1 MIARMS
7 GHKMNSIFPNVREG
21 LLSGILIYADYP
33 TPPDNQLREYLI
45 GEKRPDILLSEI
57 EEEYGDG
64 VFRLVG
70 IGGERDSK
78 GDIVPVERDTR
89 TIRVAKGI
97 EPRWTE
103 KVQSM
108 IDRTMT
114 PRTEMPRHDR
124 HDYARHEPQS
134 MHGLPSG
141 TVAMS
146 PDSMFGGMVGGA
158 GPFSGGMGSIGMNSG
173 GPISVPL
180 GEGEVLVMAPGI
192 SNEDMQS
199 RIDRAQAEIKE
210 RRESKTMNEML
221 MAILNAQLQSAQQ
234 AAAKAEQRASATEEK
249 LMSIVLGGGAP
260 GAPVGTPGD
269 SANRALQDTIEHQRR
284 QIADM
289 EERSRRDR
297 SDHWDEIDRWKRRC
311 AEIED
316 QFRGERRKNEELIAK
331 LAKADIDA
339 MVAGAKGPGGDSD
352 EEKTQRKIA
361 MFAQLAQNLAPVAG
375 PILAKL
381 GIIGGPDA
389 AAAAQQQQQI
399 QMQQVQQMPSG
410 DVMQPPMMGT
420 GQ

>member
-1 MIARMS
+1 
-7 GHKMNSIFPNVREG
+7 MNSIFPNVREG

-33 TPPDNQLREYLI
+33 TPPDGQLREYLI

-70 IGGERDSK
+70 VGGERDSK
-78 GDIVPVERDTR
+78 GEIVPVERDTR

-103 KVQSM
+103 KVQVM
-108 IDRTMT
+108 IERTMT
-114 PRTEMPRHDR
+114 PRQDPPMH
-124 HDYARHEPQS
+124 HGHQVS
-134 MHGLPSG
+134 MHGFSGIPQGTVMPSGMPSLPSDG
-141 TVAMS
+141 F
-146 PDSMFGGMVGGA
+146 FGGMVPGSA
-158 GPFSGGMGSIGMNSG
+158 PFHGGMSAS

-180 GEGEVLVMAPGI
+180 GDGEVLVMAPGI
-192 SNEDMQS
+192 SNEDMQE
-199 RIDRAQAEIKE
+199 RIDKAQAEIKE
-210 RRESKTMNEML
+210 RREAKSMNEML
-221 MAILNAQLQSAQQ
+221 MTILNAQLQNAQQ

-260 GAPVGTPGD
+260 GSPMGSPSD
-269 SANRALQDTIEHQRR
+269 SATRALQETIEHQRR

-289 EERSRRDR
+289 EDRSRRDR
-297 SDHWDEIDRWKRRC
+297 SDHWDEIDRWKRRS

-316 QFRGERRKNEELIAK
+316 QLRAERRKSEELIAK

-339 MVAGAKGPGGDSD
+339 MMAGAKGPGGESD

-381 GIIGGPDA
+381 GIIGGPEQPQPA
-389 AAAAQQQQQI
+389 
-399 QMQQVQQMPSG
+399 MQRQVPSG
-410 DVMQPPMMGT
+410 DIMPPPPAMEG
-420 GQ
+420 GQG

>member
-1 MIARMS
+1 
-7 GHKMNSIFPNVREG
+7 MNSIFPNVREG

-33 TPPDNQLREYLI
+33 TPPDGQLREYLI

-70 IGGERDSK
+70 VGGERDSK

-103 KVQSM
+103 KVQMM

-114 PRTEMPRHDR
+114 PRQDPPAH
-124 HDYARHEPQS
+124 HGHQVS
-134 MHGLPSG
+134 MHGFSGIPQGTVMPSGMPSLPSDG
-141 TVAMS
+141 F
-146 PDSMFGGMVGGA
+146 FGGMVPGSA
-158 GPFSGGMGSIGMNSG
+158 PFHGGMSSS

-180 GEGEVLVMAPGI
+180 GDGEVLVMAPGI
-192 SNEDMQS
+192 SNEDMQE
-199 RIDRAQAEIKE
+199 RIDKAQSEIKE
-210 RRESKTMNEML
+210 RREAKSMNEML
-221 MAILNAQLQSAQQ
+221 MTILNAQLQNAQQ

-260 GAPVGTPGD
+260 GSPMGSPSD
-269 SANRALQDTIEHQRR
+269 SATRALQETIEHQRR

-289 EERSRRDR
+289 EDRSRRDR
-297 SDHWDEIDRWKRRC
+297 SDHWDEIDRWKRRS

-316 QFRGERRKNEELIAK
+316 QLRAERRKSEELIAK

-339 MVAGAKGPGGDSD
+339 MMAGAKGPGGESD

-381 GIIGGPDA
+381 GIIGGPEQPQPA
-389 AAAAQQQQQI
+389 
-399 QMQQVQQMPSG
+399 MQRQVPSG
-410 DVMQPPMMGT
+410 DIMPPPPAMEG
-420 GQ
+420 GHG

>member
-70 IGGERDSK
+70 VGGERDSK

-103 KVQSM
+103 KVQAM
-108 IDRTMT
+108 IERTMVARPEP
-114 PRTEMPRHDR
+114 PRYDHMRHDS
-124 HDYARHEPQS
+124 QS
-134 MHGLPSG
+134 MHGVPSG
-141 TVAMS
+141 TVSMS
-146 PDSMFGGMVGGA
+146 SDGMFGGMIGGA
-158 GPFSGGMGSIGMNSG
+158 GPFSGGVPSMG

-180 GEGEVLVMAPGI
+180 GDGEMLVMAPGI
-192 SNEDMQS
+192 SNDDMQA

-234 AAAKAEQRASATEEK
+234 AASKAEQRASATEEK

-260 GAPVGTPGD
+260 GAPGTPGD

-311 AEIED
+311 AEVED

-339 MVAGAKGPGGDSD
+339 MMAGAKGPGGESD

-381 GIIGGPDA
+381 GIIGGPE
-389 AAAAQQQQQI
+389 QPQPV
-399 QMQQVQQMPSG
+399 MQRQVPSG
-410 DVMQPPMMGT
+410 DIMPPPPAMEG
-420 GQ
+420 GHG

>member
-70 IGGERDSK
+70 VGGERDSK

-97 EPRWTE
+97 EPRWTD
-103 KVQSM
+103 KVQAM
-108 IDRTMT
+108 IERTMVARPEP
-114 PRTEMPRHDR
+114 PRYESMRHD
-124 HDYARHEPQS
+124 PQS
-134 MHGLPSG
+134 MHGVPSG
-141 TVAMS
+141 TVSMS
-146 PDSMFGGMVGGA
+146 SDGMFGGMVGGV
-158 GPFSGGMGSIGMNSG
+158 GPFSGGMSSAS

-180 GEGEVLVMAPGI
+180 ADGEVLVMAPGI
-192 SNEDMQS
+192 SNEDMQA

-260 GAPVGTPGD
+260 GAPMGTPGD
-269 SANRALQDTIEHQRR
+269 SATRALQDTIEHQRR

-339 MVAGAKGPGGDSD
+339 MMAGAKGPGGDSD

-381 GIIGGPDA
+381 GIIGGPDP
-389 AAAAQQQQQI
+389 AAAAQQQ